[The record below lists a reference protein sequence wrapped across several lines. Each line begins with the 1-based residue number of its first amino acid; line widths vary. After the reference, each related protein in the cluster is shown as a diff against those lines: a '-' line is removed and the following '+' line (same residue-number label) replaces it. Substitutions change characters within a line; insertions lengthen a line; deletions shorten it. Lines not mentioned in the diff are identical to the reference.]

1 MAQKYECFLKLPR
14 KFQYFLTEKTKYKKT
29 FSSQR
34 KTQLF
39 SLKKAAH
46 NYLQAAL
53 KLNKHKLSIFYL
65 YKVKFP

>member
-53 KLNKHKLSIFYL
+53 KLNNKLPILYL